1 MCNTICHLHHPL
13 QFNAP
18 NNAFILSTTQ
28 TELRENIR
36 RTFSFNKLKCFV
48 IEKTLFDSNKIVM
61 AIEWHAFELCRLQSS
76 SLVLQNRKCHF
87 GCMTFHFICH
97 FPMKLFKLMFF
108 MHFKLTFIPN
118 SLILNL
124 SAINRSMGSTERS
137 PKYTRFCSDN
147 LKRANEKSNLIEF
160 FWNEYFSLVMR
171 YTIMKTSHL
180 QIKHSWIWQ
189 LPIFLKF

>member
-1 MCNTICHLHHPL
+1 MNTHVQCAILYVTCTIHFSSMPRTMPLFYQPHKPSWERIFVEHFHLINWSAL
-13 QFNAP
+13 
-18 NNAFILSTTQ
+18 L
-28 TELRENIR
+28 LRKP
-36 RTFSFNKLKCFV
+36 FLK
-48 IEKTLFDSNKIVM
+48 KNKIVM

-76 SLVLQNRKCHF
+76 SLVLQHRKCHF

-147 LKRANEKSNLIEF
+147 LKRNNRKNHNSIEHF
-160 FWNEYFSLVMR
+160 NSF
-171 YTIMKTSHL
+171 ISH
-180 QIKHSWIWQ
+180 
-189 LPIFLKF
+189 